1 MRNHGGRRTKEG
13 ATDKR
18 IAPSG
23 TDARS
28 KRLSGM
34 MNRRELL
41 KACTVATLFGASS
54 SPTRADEPAPGNENR
69 TGRLGIVI
77 HSYGIRRSHR
87 PSGFADPLVF
97 MEYCRKLGAGGV
109 QVSLGRGDD
118 AYVGRVSD
126 AVKSS
131 GMYLEGIVSL
141 PRGESDVAR
150 FDAELRTAKECGV
163 TVIRTVM
170 LSGRRYETFDSADE
184 FKEFAE
190 RSWQS
195 LVLAKPVAE
204 KHDVRLAV
212 ENHKDWRVSE
222 LLGILKRIDSPNIGV
237 TLDTGNSIALLE
249 EPHEVVEAYAPY
261 TFTLHFKDMAVSEYD
276 DGFLLSE
283 VPLGTGF
290 VDLARIIKL
299 VRAKRPE
306 ANFNL
311 EMITRDP
318 LRVPCLGT
326 KYWATLAD
334 LPAKELAR
342 TLAMVRDKAWKQPLP
357 RITDLAQDEK
367 LARED
372 ENVRASLAYA
382 RANLKM

>member
-1 MRNHGGRRTKEG
+1 MV
-13 ATDKR
+13 
-18 IAPSG
+18 
-23 TDARS
+23 
-28 KRLSGM
+28 
-34 MNRRELL
+34 NRRELL
-41 KACTVATLFGASS
+41 KLCTLAPLFCASS
-54 SPTRADEPAPGNENR
+54 QTRADEKEPPANSQL
-69 TGRLGIVI
+69 GRLGIVI

-87 PSGFADPLVF
+87 PSRFGDPLVF
-97 MEYCRKLGAGGV
+97 LEYCRKLGAGGV

-118 AYVGRVSD
+118 RFVEQIRKAAEAG
-126 AVKSS
+126 

-141 PRGESDVAR
+141 PRNESDVAR
-150 FDAELRTAKECGV
+150 FNDELRTAKECGAM
-163 TVIRTVM
+163 VIRSVM
-170 LSGRRYETFDSADE
+170 LSGRRYETFDSADA
-184 FKEFAE
+184 FKKFAE

-195 LVLAKPVAE
+195 LVLAKPVVE
-204 KHDVRLAV
+204 RHNMRLAI
-212 ENHKDWRVSE
+212 ENHKDWRVPE
-222 LLGILKRIDSPNIGV
+222 LLAILKRIDSPNIGV

-261 TFTLHFKDMAVSEYD
+261 TFTLHFKDMAVAESE

-299 VRAKRPE
+299 VRDKRPE

-326 KYWATLAD
+326 KYWATFAD

-342 TLAMVRDKAWKQPLP
+342 TLAMVRDKAGKQPLP
-357 RITDLAQDEK
+357 RISDLSMENK

-372 ENVRASLAYA
+372 ENVRASLEFAKGKLFA
-382 RANLKM
+382 

>member
-1 MRNHGGRRTKEG
+1 MSISRRQFVKTCVAAMPMIASTRS
-13 ATDKR
+13 AT
-18 IAPSG
+18 
-23 TDARS
+23 
-28 KRLSGM
+28 
-34 MNRRELL
+34 
-41 KACTVATLFGASS
+41 
-54 SPTRADEPAPGNENR
+54 ADEPATSGKEAA
-69 TGRLGIVI
+69 TSVGRLGIVI

-87 PSGFADPLVF
+87 PSRFGDPLVF
-97 MEYCRKLGAGGV
+97 LDYCHRLGAAGV

-118 AYVGRVSD
+118 RFVEQMRKA
-126 AVKSS
+126 AETS

-141 PRGESDVAR
+141 PRDDADVAR
-150 FDAELRTAKECGV
+150 FNDELRTAKECGA
-163 TVIRTVM
+163 TVLRTVM
-170 LSGRRYETFDSADE
+170 LSGRRYETFDSADA
-184 FKEFAE
+184 FKRFAE
-190 RSWQS
+190 RSWAS
-195 LVLAKPVAE
+195 LALAKPVVE
-204 KHDVRLAV
+204 RQGVRLAV
-212 ENHKDWRVSE
+212 ENHKDWRVPE

-261 TFTLHFKDMAVSEYD
+261 TFTLHFKDMAVSQYD

-290 VDLARIIKL
+290 VDPARIIKL
-299 VRAKRPE
+299 VRDKRPE

-326 KYWATLAD
+326 KYWATFAE

-342 TLAMVRDKAWKQPLP
+342 TLAMVRDKAAKQPLP
-357 RITDLAQDEK
+357 RISDLSLDDK

-372 ENVRASLAYA
+372 ENVRASLAFA
-382 RANLKM
+382 KERLPL

>member
-1 MRNHGGRRTKEG
+1 MTNDEAQMTKQIRMTNDESL
-13 ATDKR
+13 A
-18 IAPSG
+18 AEFS
-23 TDARS
+23 
-28 KRLSGM
+28 
-34 MNRRELL
+34 RREFIRASLS
-41 KACTVATLFGASS
+41 VAAV
-54 SPTRADEPAPGNENR
+54 SPLGVSQGRADEPAASATGA
-69 TGRLGIVI
+69 TDKSGRLGIVI
-77 HSYGIRRSHR
+77 HSYGIRRGHR

-97 MEYCRKLGAGGV
+97 LEYCRKLGAGGV

-118 AYVGRVSD
+118 AYVGRVRD
-126 AVKSS
+126 AAKASA
-131 GMYLEGIVSL
+131 MYLEGIVSL
-141 PRGESDVAR
+141 PRGESDVGR
-150 FDAELRTAKECGV
+150 FNDELRTAKECGAS
-163 TVIRTVM
+163 VIRTVM
-170 LSGRRYETFDSADE
+170 LSGRRYETFDSAGA
-184 FKEFAE
+184 FKQFAD

-195 LVLAKPVAE
+195 LVLAKPVVE
-204 KHDVRLAV
+204 KQDVRLAV
-212 ENHKDWRVSE
+212 ENHKDWRVPE

-261 TFTLHFKDMAVSEYD
+261 TFTLHFKDMAVAEYD

-290 VDLARIIKL
+290 VDLARIVKL

-326 KYWATLAD
+326 KYWATFAD

-342 TLAMVRDKAWKQPLP
+342 MLAMVRDNAWKEPLP
-357 RITDLAQDEK
+357 QISDLSVENK

-372 ENVRASLAYA
+372 ENVRSSLDFARASL
-382 RANLKM
+382 KI

>member
-1 MRNHGGRRTKEG
+1 MPVSRRQFMT
-13 ATDKR
+13 
-18 IAPSG
+18 
-23 TDARS
+23 
-28 KRLSGM
+28 
-34 MNRRELL
+34 
-41 KACTVATLFGASS
+41 ACAAGPIVAGFASAS
-54 SPTRADEPAPGNENR
+54 ADEPAKSATGAASKS
-69 TGRLGIVI
+69 GRLGIVI

-87 PSGFADPLVF
+87 PSRFGDPLVF
-97 MEYCRKLGAGGV
+97 LEYCRKLGAEGV

-118 AYVGRVSD
+118 AYVGKIND
-126 AVKSS
+126 AVQAS
-131 GMYLEGIVSL
+131 GMYLEGIVGL

-150 FDAELRTAKECGV
+150 FNDELRTAKECGAN
-163 TVIRTVM
+163 VIRTVM
-170 LSGRRYETFDSADE
+170 LSGRRYETFDTAE
-184 FKEFAE
+184 AFKQFAA

-195 LVLAKPVAE
+195 LVLAKPIVE
-204 KHDVRLAV
+204 RHDVRLAV
-212 ENHKDWRVSE
+212 ENHKDWRVPE

-261 TFTLHFKDMAVSEYD
+261 TFTLHFKDMAVAEYE

-299 VRAKRPE
+299 VRDKRPE

-326 KYWATLAD
+326 KYWATFAD

-357 RITDLAQDEK
+357 RISELSMDDK

-372 ENVRASLAYA
+372 ENVRASLAFA
-382 RANLKM
+382 KSRLFA

>member
-1 MRNHGGRRTKEG
+1 MSISRRQFMKKC
-13 ATDKR
+13 AAAAAPI
-18 IAPSG
+18 IAES
-23 TDARS
+23 
-28 KRLSGM
+28 
-34 MNRRELL
+34 
-41 KACTVATLFGASS
+41 ASAM
-54 SPTRADEPAPGNENR
+54 ADEPTKTAER
-69 TGRLGIVI
+69 DHQTGRLGIVI
-77 HSYGIRRSHR
+77 HSYGIRRGHR

-97 MEYCRKLGAGGV
+97 LEYCRKLGAGGV

-118 AYVGRVSD
+118 AFVGRVTD
-126 AVKSS
+126 AVRAS
-131 GMYLEGIVSL
+131 GMYLEGIAGL
-141 PRGESDVAR
+141 PRDQADVAR
-150 FDAELRTAKECGV
+150 FNDELRTAKECGA
-163 TVIRTVM
+163 TVVRTVM
-170 LSGRRYETFDSADE
+170 LSGRRYETFDSADA
-184 FKEFAE
+184 FRKFAD

-195 LVLAKPVAE
+195 LVLAKPVVE
-204 KHDVRLAV
+204 RHGVRLAV
-212 ENHKDWRVSE
+212 ENHKDWRVPE

-261 TFTLHFKDMAVSEYD
+261 TFTLHFKDMAVAEYN

-299 VRAKRPE
+299 VRDKRPE

-326 KYWATLAD
+326 KYWATFAD

-342 TLAMVRDKAWKQPLP
+342 TLAMVRDTAAKQPLP
-357 RITDLAQDEK
+357 RISDLSLDDK

-372 ENVRASLAYA
+372 ENVRASLQFA
-382 RANLKM
+382 RQRLFA

>member
-1 MRNHGGRRTKEG
+1 MPLSRRRFLAQTAAAFPMAAVG
-13 ATDKR
+13 AGLT
-18 IAPSG
+18 
-23 TDARS
+23 T
-28 KRLSGM
+28 
-34 MNRRELL
+34 
-41 KACTVATLFGASS
+41 
-54 SPTRADEPAPGNENR
+54 ADEPANSATGAAGNN
-69 TGRLGIVI
+69 GRLGIVI

-87 PSGFADPLVF
+87 PSGFSDPLVF
-97 MEYCRKLGAGGV
+97 LEYCRKLGAGGV

-118 AYVGRVSD
+118 KFVEQVNK
-126 AVKSS
+126 AVQAS

-141 PRGESDVAR
+141 PRDGDDLQR
-150 FDAELRTAKECGV
+150 FNDELRTAKDCGA
-163 TVIRTVM
+163 TVLRSVM
-170 LSGRRYETFDSADE
+170 LSGRRYETFDTADA
-184 FKEFAE
+184 FKQFAE

-195 LVLAKPVAE
+195 LVLAKPVVERHGA
-204 KHDVRLAV
+204 RLAI
-212 ENHKDWRVSE
+212 ENHKDWRVPD
-222 LLGILKRIDSPNIGV
+222 LLDILKRIDSPNVGV

-261 TFTLHFKDMAVSEYD
+261 TFTLHFKDMAVAEYD

-290 VDLARIIKL
+290 VNLARIIKL
-299 VRAKRPE
+299 VRDKRPE

-326 KYWATLAD
+326 KYWATFAD

-342 TLAMVRDKAWKQPLP
+342 TLAMVRDKAAKQPLP
-357 RITDLAQDEK
+357 RISDLSMEDK

-372 ENVRASLAYA
+372 ENVRASLAFA
-382 RANLKM
+382 KSKLFA